1 LSIGPNIGKIARP
14 MTTLYRKYRP
24 QKLSEIAGQD
34 HIVNALSKQLETGK
48 IHHAY
53 LFTGPKGTGKTSTA
67 RIIAKAIN
75 CDKSKVKSKKVKGKS
90 KLTFS
95 EPCNK
100 CNSCNAVSGGS
111 YLDLIEIDAAS
122 NRGIDDVRE
131 LREGIKLAPS
141 GGAYKVYI
149 IDEAHMLTP
158 EAFNALLKTLE
169 EPPAHAVFILAT
181 TEPHKLPGTIVS
193 RSQRFDF
200 GRPSVDKIHEV
211 LKKVVKGEDWKV
223 ADEGLI
229 EIAKASDGAFR
240 DAKVLLEKVGTVNP
254 KADVE
259 EVIQLIGKKNISQVL
274 EILEIAEDKDTKA
287 AILWLDEYV
296 SGGGNIRVL
305 NEAILELLRKTLLIK
320 VGVGEK
326 LVKEVSPEVYKGLV
340 AYSGKITQQRLDTLI
355 RLFTRAIE
363 ELAMATIPQLPLE
376 LALVEACEF
385 EVGENGEEDTES
397 DENSETQGESKPE
410 TKVQVKMTKKD
421 DSKEDGKAKE
431 KVGPKLNISEEE
443 LLRKVKRAWPKVV
456 KEVKAKNKSLEVFL
470 RSTKPESVEDDTIS
484 LKFYYRFHKDRV
496 EDPKNRKILE
506 EIIEKEVYKPVKIK
520 GIMEE
525 KSGSKAGK
533 LEQKQADQN
542 DPVQIFGKID

>member
-1 LSIGPNIGKIARP
+1 
-14 MTTLYRKYRP
+14 MYRKYRP
-24 QKLSEIAGQD
+24 QKLSEIIGQD
-34 HIVNALSKQLETGK
+34 HIVTALSKQLESGK

-67 RIIAKAIN
+67 RIIAKALN
-75 CDKSKVKSKKVKGKS
+75 CQKPTKSK
-90 KLTFS
+90 

-100 CNSCNAVSGGS
+100 CASCSAVTSGS

-181 TEPHKLPGTIVS
+181 TEPHKLPGTIIS
-193 RSQRFDF
+193 RSQRYDF
-200 GRPSVDKIHEV
+200 GRPPVDKIQEK
-211 LKKVVKGEDWKV
+211 LKNVVKEEGWKLEKD
-223 ADEGLI
+223 ALI

-240 DAKVLLEKVGTVNP
+240 DAEVLLEKVAGVNP
-254 KADVE
+254 KAGVE
-259 EVIQLIGKKNISQVL
+259 EVIKLIGKKNVSQVL
-274 EILEIAEDKDTKA
+274 EILVIAEAKDAKA

-305 NEAILELLRKTLLIK
+305 NEAILEILRKTLLIK

-326 LVKEVSPEVYKGLV
+326 LVKEVSPEVYEGLV
-340 AYSGKITQQRLDTLI
+340 KYSERINQQRLDILI

-385 EVGENGEEDTES
+385 EAGGGEEENTKS
-397 DENSETQGESKPE
+397 DNSSEDKRKSEPE
-410 TKVQVKMTKKD
+410 IKEEAKVAEED
-421 DSKEDGKAKE
+421 DFKEDGKAKA
-431 KVGPKLNISEEE
+431 KINPKLNISEEKILQE
-443 LLRKVKRAWPKVV
+443 VKKAWPKIL
-456 KEVKAKNKSLEVFL
+456 KEVRTKNKSLEVFL
-470 RSTKPESVEDDTIS
+470 RSTKPESIEDETIS

-506 EIIEKEVYKPVKIK
+506 EVIEKEVDNPVRIK
-520 GIMEE
+520 GVMSERPAVKAKKIE
-525 KSGSKAGK
+525 K
-533 LEQKQADQN
+533 KQADQT
-542 DPVQIFGKID
+542 DPVQIFGQLE